1 MVQQKP
7 INESFDSS
15 NLLFFLY
22 KWRKPL
28 LWVIAVAI
36 VGSTIVSLLLT
47 NKYRSTVIM
56 YPAATNAISQALLTQ
71 NRSSMQKGILD
82 FGVDEETE
90 QILQILHS
98 NRIRDRIIE
107 EFGLEQHY
115 GINPESK
122 YRLNKLHRQYENNI
136 SFRRTEFM
144 AIRIS
149 VLDTDPNYAADIANR
164 ISDLL
169 DSTKSQ
175 IQHERAKKAFEIV
188 KSQYFKLADEMQ
200 QMEDSLTE
208 LRKHGVQDYE
218 SQAEM
223 LNMQLA
229 KEMAANN
236 TVGVQRLQEKLDIL
250 AQYGGAYVNIRDRLE
265 YEREKLSLLK
275 AKYEE
280 AKTDAEEVLPTKF
293 VVNSAFPAER
303 KSYPI
308 RWLIISVT
316 TISAFFFALIIIL
329 ILENVK
335 QNFPFIASKAKTK
348 RQQGLNTKD
357 ENREINDQFDKQG
370 EPLAFTSKNGTEV
383 KNANKISEED
393 LSAISGSI
401 IEQIKKSVLQ
411 ELSQQN
417 SQNDSTSNFQIQTEK
432 NDNQMDKLFTN
443 TNLLK
448 MLFKWK
454 IHLAVILLISI
465 LVAVVLSSPIVI
477 TPKFK
482 SYAVI
487 YPANILSYSEES
499 ETEQMLQ
506 FLQSRDIRDHLIAKY
521 DLAQRYKIDSSY
533 KYFQSTIIYEYSK
546 NVKISKTPYESVL
559 IEVFDFDPQVACDM
573 VNDIIY
579 FFNEK
584 MLQTHREKFGEVVDF
599 LQQRLDSKRAE
610 IDSILIVHDDLRI
623 NCGIIDFPNQSREVV
638 RGFLRTVDGNNAAA
652 NINTKEVLEL
662 KKNLELYGGEWI
674 FYNDRL
680 YNLVDEYSKIKIDLD
695 EANMDFNKEI
705 TYANIVSAPFPADKK
720 AYPVRWIIVTIS
732 AIGALLLFVVIVMV
746 LENYESLK
754 KKF

>member
-265 YEREKLSLLK
+265 YEREKLSLL
-275 AKYEE
+275 
-280 AKTDAEEVLPTKF
+280 
-293 VVNSAFPAER
+293 
-303 KSYPI
+303 
-308 RWLIISVT
+308 
-316 TISAFFFALIIIL
+316 
-329 ILENVK
+329 
-335 QNFPFIASKAKTK
+335 
-348 RQQGLNTKD
+348 
-357 ENREINDQFDKQG
+357 
-370 EPLAFTSKNGTEV
+370 
-383 KNANKISEED
+383 
-393 LSAISGSI
+393 
-401 IEQIKKSVLQ
+401 
-411 ELSQQN
+411 
-417 SQNDSTSNFQIQTEK
+417 
-432 NDNQMDKLFTN
+432 
-443 TNLLK
+443 
-448 MLFKWK
+448 
-454 IHLAVILLISI
+454 
-465 LVAVVLSSPIVI
+465 
-477 TPKFK
+477 
-482 SYAVI
+482 
-487 YPANILSYSEES
+487 
-499 ETEQMLQ
+499 
-506 FLQSRDIRDHLIAKY
+506 
-521 DLAQRYKIDSSY
+521 
-533 KYFQSTIIYEYSK
+533 
-546 NVKISKTPYESVL
+546 
-559 IEVFDFDPQVACDM
+559 
-573 VNDIIY
+573 
-579 FFNEK
+579 
-584 MLQTHREKFGEVVDF
+584 
-599 LQQRLDSKRAE
+599 
-610 IDSILIVHDDLRI
+610 
-623 NCGIIDFPNQSREVV
+623 
-638 RGFLRTVDGNNAAA
+638 
-652 NINTKEVLEL
+652 
-662 KKNLELYGGEWI
+662 
-674 FYNDRL
+674 
-680 YNLVDEYSKIKIDLD
+680 
-695 EANMDFNKEI
+695 
-705 TYANIVSAPFPADKK
+705 
-720 AYPVRWIIVTIS
+720 
-732 AIGALLLFVVIVMV
+732 
-746 LENYESLK
+746 
-754 KKF
+754 

>member
-1 MVQQKP
+1 MNKVIIFAENFEGVFKKATFEAVSYGSRIVEQMGGGEVIAISLGEVADEELKSLGAYGATRVISLHNEAFNSLDAKIYAKTIADNVKKENAGLIIFTDSNASKAVAPRVAVRLHAGMVFGAYGLP
-7 INESFDSS
+7 S
-15 NLLFFLY
+15 NLSPFTIPKKVFY
-22 KWRKPL
+22 GKAFTEV
-28 LWVIAVAI
+28 VIQSEVKVI
-36 VGSTIVSLLLT
+36 SL
-47 NKYRSTVIM
+47 
-56 YPAATNAISQALLTQ
+56 SQ
-71 NRSSMQKGILD
+71 NS

-122 YRLNKLHRQYENNI
+122 YRLSKLHRQYENNI

-370 EPLAFTSKNGTEV
+370 KPLAFTSKNGTEV

-393 LSAISGSI
+393 LSVISGSI
-401 IEQIKKSVLQ
+401 IEQIKK
-411 ELSQQN
+411 
-417 SQNDSTSNFQIQTEK
+417 
-432 NDNQMDKLFTN
+432 
-443 TNLLK
+443 
-448 MLFKWK
+448 
-454 IHLAVILLISI
+454 
-465 LVAVVLSSPIVI
+465 
-477 TPKFK
+477 
-482 SYAVI
+482 
-487 YPANILSYSEES
+487 
-499 ETEQMLQ
+499 
-506 FLQSRDIRDHLIAKY
+506 
-521 DLAQRYKIDSSY
+521 
-533 KYFQSTIIYEYSK
+533 
-546 NVKISKTPYESVL
+546 
-559 IEVFDFDPQVACDM
+559 
-573 VNDIIY
+573 
-579 FFNEK
+579 
-584 MLQTHREKFGEVVDF
+584 
-599 LQQRLDSKRAE
+599 
-610 IDSILIVHDDLRI
+610 
-623 NCGIIDFPNQSREVV
+623 
-638 RGFLRTVDGNNAAA
+638 
-652 NINTKEVLEL
+652 
-662 KKNLELYGGEWI
+662 
-674 FYNDRL
+674 
-680 YNLVDEYSKIKIDLD
+680 
-695 EANMDFNKEI
+695 
-705 TYANIVSAPFPADKK
+705 
-720 AYPVRWIIVTIS
+720 
-732 AIGALLLFVVIVMV
+732 
-746 LENYESLK
+746 
-754 KKF
+754 

>member
-122 YRLNKLHRQYENNI
+122 YRLSKLHRQYENNI

-200 QMEDSLTE
+200 QMENSLTE

-370 EPLAFTSKNGTEV
+370 KPLAFTSKNGTEV

-393 LSAISGSI
+393 LSVISGSI

-454 IHLAVILLISI
+454 THLAVILLISI

-521 DLAQRYKIDSSY
+521 DLAQRYKINSSY

-546 NVKISKTPYESVL
+546 NVKISKTPYELVL
-559 IEVFDFDPQVACDM
+559 IEVFDSDPQVACDM

>member
-122 YRLNKLHRQYENNI
+122 YRLSKLHRQYENNI

-188 KSQYFKLADEMQ
+188 KSQYFKLTDEMQ

-559 IEVFDFDPQVACDM
+559 IEVFDSDPQVACDM

>member
-1 MVQQKP
+1 M
-7 INESFDSS
+7 
-15 NLLFFLY
+15 FFLY

-122 YRLNKLHRQYENNI
+122 YRLSKLHRQYENNI

-188 KSQYFKLADEMQ
+188 KSQYFKLTDEMQ

-250 AQYGGAYVNIRDRLE
+250 AQYGGGAYVNIRDRLE

-280 AKTDAEEVLPTKF
+280 AKLM
-293 VVNSAFPAER
+293 
-303 KSYPI
+303 
-308 RWLIISVT
+308 
-316 TISAFFFALIIIL
+316 
-329 ILENVK
+329 
-335 QNFPFIASKAKTK
+335 QK
-348 RQQGLNTKD
+348 RCC
-357 ENREINDQFDKQG
+357 
-370 EPLAFTSKNGTEV
+370 
-383 KNANKISEED
+383 
-393 LSAISGSI
+393 
-401 IEQIKKSVLQ
+401 
-411 ELSQQN
+411 QQN
-417 SQNDSTSNFQIQTEK
+417 
-432 NDNQMDKLFTN
+432 L
-443 TNLLK
+443 
-448 MLFKWK
+448 W
-454 IHLAVILLISI
+454 
-465 LVAVVLSSPIVI
+465 
-477 TPKFK
+477 
-482 SYAVI
+482 
-487 YPANILSYSEES
+487 
-499 ETEQMLQ
+499 
-506 FLQSRDIRDHLIAKY
+506 
-521 DLAQRYKIDSSY
+521 
-533 KYFQSTIIYEYSK
+533 
-546 NVKISKTPYESVL
+546 
-559 IEVFDFDPQVACDM
+559 
-573 VNDIIY
+573 
-579 FFNEK
+579 
-584 MLQTHREKFGEVVDF
+584 
-599 LQQRLDSKRAE
+599 
-610 IDSILIVHDDLRI
+610 
-623 NCGIIDFPNQSREVV
+623 
-638 RGFLRTVDGNNAAA
+638 
-652 NINTKEVLEL
+652 
-662 KKNLELYGGEWI
+662 
-674 FYNDRL
+674 
-680 YNLVDEYSKIKIDLD
+680 
-695 EANMDFNKEI
+695 
-705 TYANIVSAPFPADKK
+705 
-720 AYPVRWIIVTIS
+720 
-732 AIGALLLFVVIVMV
+732 
-746 LENYESLK
+746 
-754 KKF
+754 